1 MNPLA
6 KHLCPNQVLKY
17 GANMNINSVAMYQQV
32 QICITNTGNT
42 EKLTFNA
49 D

>member
-17 GANMNINSVAMYQQV
+17 GTNMKINSVAMYQQV
-32 QICITNTGNT
+32 QI
-42 EKLTFNA
+42 LYV
-49 D
+49 